1 VRRNLERWSAAAGVA
16 YVLFAVVGFV
26 FVPDPPSP
34 SISNEG
40 LLAFFE
46 ENTQELSFQ
55 VFFFGL
61 ASIFFLWFIG
71 TLAGA
76 MRRAENDP
84 GLRLDAIALGAGA
97 TANAVF
103 VGGLV
108 CWSAMAASADTVL
121 DQGVARG
128 LYDLGRFAYT
138 LSGIP
143 AAAFVMAVSAGV
155 LRTGFLP
162 AAVGW
167 AGSLLTLILVVD
179 VAGATVGDNDAFGPT
194 GTYGVFTFLLF
205 LVWTLV
211 TSLYLFQRIAPARRT
226 AET

>member
-1 VRRNLERWSAAAGVA
+1 VRRDLERWSAATGVA
-16 YVLFAVVGFV
+16 YVLLAVIGFF

-34 SISNEG
+34 EVSNEA
-40 LLAFFE
+40 LLAFYE
-46 ENTQELSFQ
+46 RNTQELALQ

-61 ASIFFLWFIG
+61 ASIFFLWFVG

-76 MRRAENDP
+76 LRRAHDEAAP
-84 GLRLDAIALGAGA
+84 RLDAIALAAGA
-97 TANAVF
+97 AATAVF
-103 VGGLV
+103 IFGMV

-128 LYDLGRFAYT
+128 LYDLGRFGYT
-138 LSGIP
+138 LSGLP
-143 AAAFVMAVSAGV
+143 AAAFVLAVAVGA

-167 AGSLLTLILVVD
+167 AGAVLTLVLVVD
-179 VAGATVGDNDAFGPT
+179 VGGATVGASDDFGPT
-194 GTYGVFTFLLF
+194 GSYGVFTFLLF

-211 TSLYLFQRIAPARRT
+211 TSLFLVQRIAPARLT
-226 AET
+226 PES

>member
-1 VRRNLERWSAAAGVA
+1 VRSLERWSAATGVA
-16 YVLFAVVGFV
+16 YVLLAIVGFF
-26 FVPDPPSP
+26 FVPNPPSP

-40 LLAFFE
+40 LLAFYE
-46 ENTQELSFQ
+46 QNTQELAFQ

-61 ASIFFLWFIG
+61 ASICFLWFIG

-76 MRRAENDP
+76 MRRAEDDP
-84 GLRLDAIALGAGA
+84 ALRLHAIALGAGA
-97 TANAVF
+97 SANGVF
-103 VGGLV
+103 IAGMV
-108 CWSAMAASADTVL
+108 CWSALAASADTVL

-138 LSGIP
+138 LSGLP
-143 AAAFVMAVSAGV
+143 AAAFVLAVSIGV

-167 AGSLLTLILVVD
+167 AGGLLTLILIVD
-179 VAGATVGDNDAFGPT
+179 VGGATVGNGDEFGPT
-194 GTYGVFTFLLF
+194 GSYGVFTFLLF

-211 TSLYLFQRIAPARRT
+211 TSLYLVQRIAPARRMP
-226 AET
+226 ES